1 MNEVRRI
8 ELPILP
14 ELPVLNTSIVQNN
27 GSHPKPCC
35 SGKPETS
42 SSTPLFSLEVI
53 QPGASTVDHLET
65 LNLAAKPPCCCT
77 KAKPETSPDTNEK
90 SCCSKK
96 TIAPGITPGESKT
109 ESFFEKLL
117 PFEKSIRESVNFKK
131 WLGVNDST
139 SRTLKEIIMAFTN
152 FTPAIG
158 LAKLLAPL
166 HISPYLI
173 TPSSLASMHLLNQGS
188 GKLDKLGLNTI
199 SALGI
204 LSANQFLGLPRALV
218 RPIMAFCVLAVETK
232 WPLIN
237 SLIKL
242 KVNGKDEKL
251 KKALQHPEK
260 FLKKDDFM
268 RLLRLEALIN
278 TIPKVTKAYSK
289 ALNEYADSMGF
300 VNKTISKLGIFAL
313 EVSGLSSGFVFGGKI
328 IDTILEKLKLTRN
341 SDYLSTRASTIMV
354 LSCCP
359 AEGSAEAIAEAS
371 AVAAT

>member
-1 MNEVRRI
+1 MNEVRQI
-8 ELPILP
+8 GLPILH
-14 ELPVLNTSIVQNN
+14 ELPVLNTPN
-27 GSHPKPCC
+27 GSKLKPCC

-42 SSTPLFSLEVI
+42 NSTPLFSLNVI
-53 QPGASTVDHLET
+53 QPEASTMDHLAT
-65 LNLAAKPPCCCT
+65 RSLTSSPPCCCT
-77 KAKPETSPDTNEK
+77 KTNIEPEIAPK

-96 TIAPGITPGESKT
+96 AIVPGVTPSKNKS

-117 PFEKSIRESVNFKK
+117 PFEKSIRESVNLKK
-131 WLGVNDST
+131 WLGVSDNT

-173 TPSSLASMHLLNQGS
+173 TPSSLASMHLLNQGN

-204 LSANQFLGLPRALV
+204 LSANQFLGLPRAFV
-218 RPIMAFCVLAVETK
+218 RPVMAFCVLAVETK

-242 KVNGKDEKL
+242 KINGKNEKF

-289 ALNEYADSMGF
+289 ALNEYANSMGF
-300 VNKTISKLGIFAL
+300 INKVISKLGIFGL
-313 EVSGLSSGFVFGGKI
+313 EVSGLSGGFVFGGKI
-328 IDTILEKLKLTRN
+328 IDAFLEKLKLTRN